1 MYTASK
7 YTYDYIHVS
16 SVNMHMIAGVGCG
29 LGRLKGGIL
38 RGLDGLK
45 GGIGY
50 GLGGLKCAIQSDLEG
65 LKGGI

>member
-1 MYTASK
+1 MYTTSK

-16 SVNMHMIAGVGCG
+16 SVNMHMIASVGCG

-50 GLGGLKCAIQSDLEG
+50 GLGGLK
-65 LKGGI
+65 GGVG